1 MRGVTFGEAVQK
13 TWDSLSPEQREFW
26 EYSDLANWD
35 SYIPVLQ
42 MLKSYN
48 ELYEFKI
55 DTIIDVGCSWG
66 AQSFQFHYL
75 GYRYFGIDCSIREHE
90 FIGPDTDTDVRA
102 QVPNN
107 EVLFFDADAT
117 KINFKKFNQ
126 KYNIN
131 PHSTL
136 VICAYLPM
144 LKHQTGYDCKRSN
157 VGAKFMT
164 KMLKCYSKYIIL

>member
-1 MRGVTFGEAVQK
+1 MRAADFSEAVQK

-26 EYSDLANWD
+26 NYGDLASWE
-35 SYIPVLQ
+35 SYIPILE

-48 ELYEFKI
+48 EWHNFKI

-66 AQSFQFHYL
+66 VQSFQFHQL
-75 GYRYFGIDCSIREHE
+75 GYRYFGIDRSIREHE
-90 FIGPDTDTDVRA
+90 FIGPDTDNV
-102 QVPNN
+102 Q
-107 EVLFFDADAT
+107 FFDADAT
-117 KINFKKFNQ
+117 KMNFKKFNQ

-131 PHSTL
+131 SNSTL

-144 LKHQTGYDCKRSN
+144 LKHQVGYECKRSN

-164 KMLKCYSKYIIL
+164 KMLKYYSKYIIL

>member
-1 MRGVTFGEAVQK
+1 MRGVTLEEAVQK

-26 EYSDLANWD
+26 SYGDLACYES
-35 SYIPVLQ
+35 SYVPILE

-48 ELYEFKI
+48 EWHKFKI

-66 AQSFQFHYL
+66 VQSFQFYKL
-75 GYRYFGIDCSIREHE
+75 GCRYFGIDRSIREHE
-90 FIGPDTDTDVRA
+90 FIGPDTDKV
-102 QVPNN
+102 QLSNN
-107 EVLFFDADAT
+107 EVLFFDEDAT
-117 KINFKKFNQ
+117 KMNFKKFNQ

-131 PHSTL
+131 SKSTL

-144 LKHQTGYDCKRSN
+144 LKHQVGYDSKRSN

-164 KMLKCYSKYIIL
+164 KMLKYYSKYIIL

>member
-1 MRGVTFGEAVQK
+1 MRGVTLEEAVQK

-26 EYSDLANWD
+26 SYGDLACYES
-35 SYIPVLQ
+35 SYIPVLE

-48 ELYEFKI
+48 EWRNFEI
-55 DTIIDVGCSWG
+55 DTIIDVGCNWG
-66 AQSFQFHYL
+66 TQSFRFHQL
-75 GYRYFGIDCSIREHE
+75 GYRYFGIDYNTSDHA
-90 FIGPDTDTDVRA
+90 FIGPDT
-102 QVPNN
+102 N

-117 KINFKKFNQ
+117 KMNFKKFNQ

-131 PHSTL
+131 SMSTL

-144 LKHQTGYDCKRSN
+144 LKHQVGYESKRSN

-164 KMLKCYSKYIIL
+164 KMLKYYSKYIIL

>member
-1 MRGVTFGEAVQK
+1 MRGVDFSEAVQK

-26 EYSDLANWD
+26 NYSNLASWE
-35 SYIPVLQ
+35 SYIPILE

-48 ELYEFKI
+48 EWNEEFKI

-66 AQSFQFHYL
+66 VQSFRFHHL
-75 GYRYFGIDCSIREHE
+75 GYRYFGIDCSHTEHE
-90 FIGPDTDTDVRA
+90 FIGPDTDDV
-102 QVPNN
+102 QFFN
-107 EVLFFDADAT
+107 EDAT
-117 KINFKKFNQ
+117 KMNFKKFNQ

-131 PHSTL
+131 SHSTL

-144 LKHQTGYDCKRSN
+144 LKHQPGHDSKRSN

>member
-1 MRGVTFGEAVQK
+1 MRAVDFSEAVQK
-13 TWDSLSPEQREFW
+13 TWDSLSPEDREFW
-26 EYSDLANWD
+26 EYSDLAEWD
-35 SYIPVLQ
+35 SYIPILE

-48 ELYEFKI
+48 EWNELIKI

-75 GYRYFGIDCSIREHE
+75 GYRYFGIDRCIREHE
-90 FIGPDTDTDVRA
+90 FIGPDTDNV
-102 QVPNN
+102 Q
-107 EVLFFDADAT
+107 FFDADAT
-117 KINFKKFNQ
+117 KMNFKKFNQ
-126 KYNIN
+126 KYNI
-131 PHSTL
+131 HSDSTL

>member
-1 MRGVTFGEAVQK
+1 MRGVDFSEAMQK
-13 TWDSLSPEQREFW
+13 TWDSLSPEDREFW
-26 EYSDLANWD
+26 KYSDLANWD
-35 SYIPVLQ
+35 SYIPILE

-48 ELYEFKI
+48 EWHKFGI

-66 AQSFQFHYL
+66 TQSFQFHYS

-90 FIGPDTDTDVRA
+90 FIGPETD
-102 QVPNN
+102 
-107 EVLFFDADAT
+107 EVQFFDADAT

-131 PHSTL
+131 PYSTL

-144 LKHQTGYDCKRSN
+144 LKHQTGRDYKRSN
-157 VGAKFMT
+157 VGAKFIT
-164 KMLKCYSKYIIL
+164 KLLKYYSKYIIL

>member
-1 MRGVTFGEAVQK
+1 MRGVDFSEAVQK
-13 TWDSLSPEQREFW
+13 TWDSLSPEDREFW
-26 EYSDLANWD
+26 NYSDLAEWD
-35 SYIPVLQ
+35 SYIPILE

-48 ELYEFKI
+48 EWNNFKI

-66 AQSFQFHYL
+66 VQSFRFHQL

-90 FIGPDTDTDVRA
+90 FIGPDTDNV
-102 QVPNN
+102 Q
-107 EVLFFDADAT
+107 FFDADAT
-117 KINFKKFNQ
+117 KMNFKKFNQ

-131 PHSTL
+131 SLSTL
-136 VICAYLPM
+136 VICAYIPM
-144 LKHQTGYDCKRSN
+144 LKHQVGHDSKRSN